1 MSANNY
7 LHRHIGNYRLITL
20 LGSGGFG
27 SVYRGEHT
35 ILSGCVAAI
44 KILHTYLDSVEERN
58 QFIQEAQLLAN
69 MQHPHI
75 LHIFDVGVDNGI
87 PYLVAEYA
95 PNGSLR
101 NLIKQFAPKIL
112 PIETSLSIISQIG
125 QALEYAHQQ
134 NVIHRDLKPENILFN
149 AQGDVLLADFGVAT
163 QLTTSSVKQV
173 TINGTPSYMAPESFQ
188 GAVCKESDQYSLAC
202 IAYELLTGQTPFTA
216 PDFFSMG
223 FVHLTEPVIAL
234 TQHNPAI
241 PQYIEAAI
249 LKAMAKKREDRH
261 ANIRAFVAALN
272 NFSVSDNS
280 SFPTRLATSASAAL
294 PVYVSTPPHAQLPD
308 THLPTQT
315 IFSDADL
322 PDRTHMTPP
331 NVHGTPSRYEPVTP
345 LPATAPFRQVG
356 RDEHSSMLTQPSQ
369 FALRSHESSGSRYI
383 QEPVTPFHTQL
394 ANGWQ
399 QNGGQN
405 GVWQSLPPD
414 VGGWNEDVAYSGRKQ
429 ASNRKWKLAT
439 ITSVVIAIA
448 IVASL
453 LFAFLPAM
461 LSPRTITKTVYL
473 SIHATATSVATVKKT
488 AIKTTVRA
496 TATTTTVKT
505 NGGPL
510 VYPTATI
517 STTGGVT
524 PQPTSVPTQNP
535 IAIPTTAPTATPVPT
550 ATTAPTPTP
559 TPNPT
564 PSPTPILNSET
575 IQVYF
580 ANATSNGWGTSTQY
594 SYSGTVKITISG
606 TGQASSTQWSDAF
619 YIYTDSS
626 GNLLSTPVTAKCWT
640 LYINGATAD
649 SSVGLPSYNS
659 SHAYTVYMTLSQ
671 ASSINF
677 GVCDGQTSDNTGSYS
692 ITVQQQ

>member
-7 LHRHIGNYRLITL
+7 LHRLIGNYRLITL

-35 ILSGCVAAI
+35 ILSGRVAAI

-101 NLIKQFAPKIL
+101 NLIKQFALKIL

-202 IAYELLTGQTPFTA
+202 IAYELLTGQAPFTA

-241 PQYIEAAI
+241 PPYVEAAI

-261 ANIRAFVAALN
+261 AHIRAFVAALN
-272 NFSVSDNS
+272 NDDNFSVSTHVPTS
-280 SFPTRLATSASAAL
+280 SATL
-294 PVYVSTPPHAQLPD
+294 PVYISTPSISQPSAPHF
-308 THLPTQT
+308 PTQT
-315 IFSDADL
+315 ISSDAGLLDK
-322 PDRTHMTPP
+322 THMTPQ
-331 NVHGTPSRYEPVTP
+331 NVNGTPPRYDPVTP
-345 LPATAPFRQVG
+345 LPTTPPFQQIG
-356 RDEHSSMLTQPSQ
+356 RDEHSNMLTQPSQ
-369 FALRSHESSGSRYI
+369 FALHSYESSGSRYI
-383 QEPVTPFHTQL
+383 QEPVTPFHTQV
-394 ANGWQ
+394 ANGW
-399 QNGGQN
+399 GQN
-405 GVWQSLPPD
+405 RGHDGTWQSLPPD
-414 VGGWNEDVAYSGRKQ
+414 VGNWNEGVSYSGRKQ
-429 ASNRKWKLAT
+429 ASDRKWKLAT
-439 ITSVVIAIA
+439 IASVVIAIA

-453 LFAFLPAM
+453 LFVFLPAM

-473 SIHATATSVATVKKT
+473 SIHATATSVATSKKT
-488 AIKTTVRA
+488 AIKTTGRA
-496 TATTTTVKT
+496 TATTTTGRS

-510 VYPTATI
+510 VYPTAAATN
-517 STTGGVT
+517 SATGGIT
-524 PQPTSVPTQNP
+524 SQPTSVPTQNP
-535 IAIPTTAPTATPVPT
+535 TAIPTTAPTATPVPT

-564 PSPTPILNSET
+564 PSPTPTPASET
-575 IQVYF
+575 MQVYF
-580 ANATSNGWGTSTQY
+580 ANATSNGWGTSTQN

-626 GNLLSTPVTAKCWT
+626 GNLLTTPVTARCWT
-640 LYINGATAD
+640 LFINGATAD
-649 SSVGLPSYNS
+649 SSVGLPGYTS
-659 SHAYTVYMTLSQ
+659 SHVYTVYMTLSQ

-677 GVCDGQTSDNTGSYS
+677 GVCDGQASDNTGSYS